1 MTDQNIGKDG
11 ACPDASEVWEHAADR
26 LRSLDSSHRRRQ
38 DRGYD
43 FADSGS
49 SAHRK
54 AGDKV
59 LVNFCSNDYL
69 DLAHHPHVKEGAI
82 AAVKRYGSGAMA
94 SRLVCGTLP
103 IHEELE
109 TELAKLKKAESAL
122 LFSSGYM
129 ACLGVVQAL
138 SRRADNT
145 QIPIIFD
152 RLAHASLVDGA
163 TQERRNWRS
172 FPHNDVTSLELL
184 LKQNPLKEWP
194 RALVVTEGVFSMD
207 GDVAPLKEMAEICAK
222 YQSIL
227 LVDDAHGTGTMGDN
241 GEGTVALAGIAQDPH
256 VVQVGTLSKAL
267 GSQGGFVTGPKILR
281 DLLVNSARTFIFDT
295 GLSPASCG
303 AALAALEII
312 KDEPERI
319 RKLHHNIDLFRSLLN
334 RRGCNEE
341 SQSPIIPVMLDEE
354 ERAMR
359 ASATLC
365 DKGFLVSAIRPP
377 TVPAGT
383 SRLRITLSS
392 AQKEE
397 DVRHLA
403 QTLSML
409 QTG

>member
-1 MTDQNIGKDG
+1 MGQETGRDG
-11 ACPDASEVWEHAADR
+11 NCSDVAEVWEHAQDR
-26 LRSLDSSHRRRQ
+26 LRSFESSHRLRQ
-38 DRGYD
+38 ARAYD
-43 FADSGS
+43 FADRES
-49 SAHRK
+49 SAYRK
-54 AGDKV
+54 VDDTV

-69 DLAHHPHVKEGAI
+69 NLAHHPAVKQGAI
-82 AAVKRYGSGAMA
+82 EAVERYGSGAMA

-109 TELAKLKKAESAL
+109 AELAALKKAESAL

-138 SRRADNT
+138 SVRADNT
-145 QIPIIFD
+145 HLPIIFD
-152 RLAHASLVDGA
+152 RLAHASLVDGV

-172 FPHNDVTSLELL
+172 FPHNDVASLELL
-184 LKQNPLKEWP
+184 LKQNPIIEWP
-194 RALVVTEGVFSMD
+194 RALVVTEGIFSMD
-207 GDVAPLKEMAEICAK
+207 GDVAPLKAMAEVCAR

-241 GEGTVALAGIAQDPH
+241 GEGTVAVAGIADYPH

-267 GSQGGFVTGPKILR
+267 GSQGGFVTGPKVLR
-281 DLLVNSARTFIFDT
+281 DLLVNTARTFIFDT

-303 AALAALEII
+303 AALGALKMM

-319 RKLHHNIDLFRSLLN
+319 QKLHDNITLFRSLLN
-334 RRGCNEE
+334 RQGCDENA
-341 SQSPIIPVMLDEE
+341 QSPIIPVMLNDED
-354 ERAMR
+354 RAMK
-359 ASATLC
+359 ASASLYE
-365 DKGFLVSAIRPP
+365 KGFLVSAIRPP
-377 TVPAGT
+377 TVPLGT
-383 SRLRITLSS
+383 SRLRITLTS